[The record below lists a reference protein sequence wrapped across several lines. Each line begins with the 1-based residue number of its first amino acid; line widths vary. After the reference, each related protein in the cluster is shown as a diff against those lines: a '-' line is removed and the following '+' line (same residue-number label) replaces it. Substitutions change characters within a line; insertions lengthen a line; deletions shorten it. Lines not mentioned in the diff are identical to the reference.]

1 MNITIK
7 QERTSTIEKIS
18 FHGKTVQDLLKQ
30 LNINPETII
39 ILKNNTII
47 TEDELLKNNDKLEF
61 LSVVSCG

>member
-61 LSVVSCG
+61 LSVVSGG